1 MSIAKGPLMAKKL
14 DPSYWGNPPQTPT
27 RNTSHVQ
34 PEQPMHPTQPTQ
46 PQAAQPQSWA
56 ADKLTL
62 TFRNHRMDSNPLNP
76 ILKLHNLH
84 QRKLTILKLLPRS
97 IVVVSLR
104 QLLPLSS
111 LFF

>member
-1 MSIAKGPLMAKKL
+1 MF
-14 DPSYWGNPPQTPT
+14 NPNNQCSLHNP
-27 RNTSHVQ
+27 RNLRLRS
-34 PEQPMHPTQPTQ
+34 PNLGL
-46 PQAAQPQSWA
+46 

-84 QRKLTILKLLPRS
+84 QRKLTILKLLPRN

-111 LFF
+111 LFFWELQDVLHAQA

>member
-1 MSIAKGPLMAKKL
+1 MAKKL

-34 PEQPMHPTQPTQ
+34 PEQ
-46 PQAAQPQSWA
+46 
-56 ADKLTL
+56 
-62 TFRNHRMDSNPLNP
+62 HRMDSNPLNP

-84 QRKLTILKLLPRS
+84 QRKLTILKLLPRN

-111 LFF
+111 LFFWELQGVLHAQA

>member
-1 MSIAKGPLMAKKL
+1 MAKKL

-34 PEQPMHPTQPTQ
+34 PEQPMQPTQPTH
-46 PQAAQPQSWA
+46 PQAAHRNLGS

-76 ILKLHNLH
+76 ILKLRNLH

-97 IVVVSLR
+97 IVVVSL
-104 QLLPLSS
+104 QQSLPLSS

>member
-14 DPSYWGNPPQTPT
+14 DPYYWGNPPQT
-27 RNTSHVQ
+27 Q
-34 PEQPMHPTQPTQ
+34 PEIPRMLNPNSQCSLHNPRTLRLR
-46 PQAAQPQSWA
+46 SRNLGS

-76 ILKLHNLH
+76 ILKLRNLH

-97 IVVVSLR
+97 IVVVSL
-104 QLLPLSS
+104 QQSLPLSS